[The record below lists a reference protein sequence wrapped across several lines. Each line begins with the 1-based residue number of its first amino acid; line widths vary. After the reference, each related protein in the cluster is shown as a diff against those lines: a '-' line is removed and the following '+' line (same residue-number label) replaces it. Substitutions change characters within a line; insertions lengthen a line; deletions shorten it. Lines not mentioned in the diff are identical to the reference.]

1 MKDDVCDVSQEA
13 EEDGSWSGCTM
24 VSLDRLIKSKASVD
38 VTGRVAGQGQYL
50 LTAVTRPS
58 DDVCCQASTAPQCAR
73 PSLHRVSLPISP
85 SLPTK
90 AQVTSRAR
98 PPYQQSP
105 VRRLHGAP
113 HKKAGADPQALLPLQ
128 ASDIGDLVPAFQGV
142 SLICFLTFL
151 EGKYNMEYID

>member
-1 MKDDVCDVSQEA
+1 MMFVMSQEA
-13 EEDGSWSGCTM
+13 EEDGSWSGNTM

-38 VTGRVAGQGQYL
+38 VPGRVAGQGQYL

-105 VRRLHGAP
+105 VCRLHGAP
-113 HKKAGADPQALLPLQ
+113 HKKAGAAPQPLFLLTILI
-128 ASDIGDLVPAFQGV
+128 ASDLVCSFDWGVALIGFEFV
-142 SLICFLTFL
+142 
-151 EGKYNMEYID
+151 

>member
-1 MKDDVCDVSQEA
+1 MMFVMSQEA
-13 EEDGSWSGCTM
+13 EENGSWSGNTK

-113 HKKAGADPQALLPLQ
+113 HKKVGAALQPLFLLTILI
-128 ASDIGDLVPAFQGV
+128 ASDLVCTFQGG
-142 SLICFLTFL
+142 S
-151 EGKYNMEYID
+151 IDRF